1 MPIITL
7 NHKPVTQ
14 AEVETLC
21 QQWERQYNLPKD
33 SFTQWFAKADR
44 SESARQAIRSFSNF
58 QLNVVAEE
66 VAA

>member
-14 AEVETLC
+14 AELETLC
-21 QQWERQYNLPKD
+21 QQWERLYEIEPG
-33 SFTQWFAKADR
+33 SFDQWFAKADR

-58 QLNVVAEE
+58 QLNVVTEE